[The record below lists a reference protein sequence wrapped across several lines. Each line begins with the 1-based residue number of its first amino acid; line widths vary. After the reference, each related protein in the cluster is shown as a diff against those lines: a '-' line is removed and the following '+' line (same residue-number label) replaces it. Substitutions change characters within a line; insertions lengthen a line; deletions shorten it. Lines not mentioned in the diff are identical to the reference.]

1 MRHERCIRGT
11 RQQFINHAGVRLT
24 LSHAVPEM
32 SLVTR
37 LIDLV
42 AGAIEPKDNP
52 AAEADRNMAVAAL
65 LVHVARVD
73 GLLADAE
80 RLRVLDLLQG
90 RLGLSAERASWLF
103 ERGNRLDREVDD
115 VAALIDMMGHGVP
128 LDERRR
134 LVGMA
139 YAVAGA
145 DGRIE
150 EFEDDL
156 VWRMAGLLG
165 FKDADIQAIKQEALA
180 SLGLAP
186 QAGTLAES

>member
-1 MRHERCIRGT
+1 
-11 RQQFINHAGVRLT
+11 
-24 LSHAVPEM
+24 M